1 MITSKQVTQL
11 AATVAAVGTLIGAF
25 LTIDGRYF
33 HSAQAAEA
41 EQKQEAN
48 YAKLQLEI
56 YREKIARLNA
66 KPVLTSDEKDE
77 LEFTR
82 ELVKKLQLEL
92 LKK

>member
-1 MITSKQVTQL
+1 MTSVTLKQ
-11 AATVAAVGTLIGAF
+11 AAGVVASIGALIGAF
-25 LTIDGRYF
+25 LAVDGRYF
-33 HSAQAAEA
+33 HTAQAAEA

-66 KPVLTSDEKDE
+66 KPTLTSDEKDE